1 VFLDALEWNGMQKWG
16 KFEALRLE
24 EEHMMPRNWRTSGN
38 GELMKPLISPLLV
51 VTWRLYIE
59 DW

>member
-1 VFLDALEWNGMQKWG
+1 VFIDALEWKQKWE
-16 KFEALRLE
+16 KIETLRLE
-24 EEHMMPRNWRTSGN
+24 EEHTMPRNWRTSGN
-38 GELMKPLISPLLV
+38 GVLVKLRIPLLV